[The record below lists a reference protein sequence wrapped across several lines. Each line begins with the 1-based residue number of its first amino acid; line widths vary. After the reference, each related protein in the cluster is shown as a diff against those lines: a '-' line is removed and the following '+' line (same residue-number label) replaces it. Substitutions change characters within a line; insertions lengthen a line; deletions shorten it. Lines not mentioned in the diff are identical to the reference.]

1 MLDHPVHLILVH
13 FPSALFPVDWLLCV
27 IGMVTGTTSFYPAAF
42 YVLAVG
48 VVSGWFT
55 ILAGVVDA
63 AGLHMN
69 ERLFKKAIVHGA
81 INTTIVMIYSVLA
94 FRQMKFYP
102 GLPAPSWYLLA
113 FKFILVLALA
123 FGNYLGAE
131 LVLRYG
137 VGTIKDKHDTA
148 S

>member
-1 MLDHPVHLILVH
+1 MLGHPVHLILVH

-27 IGMVTGTTSFYPAAF
+27 MGMVTGTTSFYPAAF

-55 ILAGVVDA
+55 ILAGVADA
-63 AGLHMN
+63 VRLQAN

-81 INTTIVMIYSVLA
+81 INATIVMIYSVLV
-94 FRQMKFYP
+94 FRQMKLYH
-102 GLPAPSWYLLA
+102 GLTAPSWYLLA
-113 FKFILVLALA
+113 FKFTLILALA

-148 S
+148 A